1 MMYSF
6 KVSSFKV
13 KNKMDGH
20 LETSFSGET
29 KFYKNNSSENSLTS
43 SITSVA
49 TDRFGFMNSNSDLNH
64 TEQMPDVKTL
74 RRREKKWLKMLSS
87 PHNWNLYATTHYKK
101 VRSRCR
107 KGIPSSIRPQAWFH
121 LCGAGALQ
129 KGQTTF
135 EHLYKQEGDRKWISA
150 IEKDLDRNFPTH
162 ELFGGEFGHIGKAEL
177 AKILKAYSIY
187 NPVIGYCQAQA
198 PIASLLLMYMPSQEA
213 FWCFENICD
222 HILKG
227 YYSEG
232 MAAIQADGE
241 VLFSLLKVYCI
252 DVYDHLKDQDIQP
265 IFFMQTWFQCAY
277 ARTFPMPTVLR
288 IWDMF
293 MCEGIYVLFRVGLV
307 ILKFTLTK
315 RTREKCSDSIDTLS
329 ALQNLTNDITNEI
342 FLVKNM
348 IAIDITDEYI
358 KKERCKQLKRFVDS
372 KKTES
377 VSCIKP

>member
-1 MMYSF
+1 MMATF
-6 KVSSFKV
+6 KFNSSRSRQQMNYV
-13 KNKMDGH
+13 T
-20 LETSFSGET
+20 ETSISSQT
-29 KFYKNNSSENSLTS
+29 SIFYRDNSSDNS

-49 TDRFGFMNSNSDLNH
+49 TDRFGFMNSTPDLH
-64 TEQMPDVKTL
+64 QREQKPNVKLL

-87 PHNWNLYATTHYKK
+87 HQTWNIYATTHYKK

-135 EHLYKQEGDRKWISA
+135 EHLCKQEGQQKWLTQ

-162 ELFGGEFGHIGKAEL
+162 ELFGGEFGYIGKAEL
-177 AKILKAYSIY
+177 TKILKAYSIY

-198 PIASLLLMYMPSQEA
+198 PIAALLLMYMPAQDA

-241 VLFSLLKVYCI
+241 VLFSLLKIYFTDI
-252 DVYDHLKDQDIQP
+252 YNHLIDQDIQP

-277 ARTFPMPTVLR
+277 TRTFPMASVLR

-293 MCEGIYVLFRVGLV
+293 MCEGIYVLFKVALV

-315 RTREKCSDSIDTLS
+315 AARQKCSDSIDTLS
-329 ALQNLTNDITNEI
+329 ALQNLPNSITNEHVLI
-342 FLVKNM
+342 KSVISMN
-348 IAIDITDEYI
+348 IADEII
-358 KKERCKQLKRFVDS
+358 KEERSKQLRIFVEGTKS
-372 KKTES
+372 
-377 VSCIKP
+377 